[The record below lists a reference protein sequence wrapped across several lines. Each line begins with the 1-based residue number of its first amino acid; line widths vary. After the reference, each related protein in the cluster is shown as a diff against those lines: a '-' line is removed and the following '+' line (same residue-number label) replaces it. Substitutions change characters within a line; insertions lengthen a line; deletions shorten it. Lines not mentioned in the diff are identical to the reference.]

1 MTEAPIPHDAD
12 VVVAENLGG
21 TRSLLAVAGLFAV
34 NGTLVGGIG
43 ATLPDLRVRLGVD
56 AGGLAVVLVSL
67 AAAALAGLGNGAMDV
82 SMNALGVRVEQ
93 ARLKPAC

>member
-12 VVVAENLGG
+12 AVVAENLGG

-43 ATLPDLRVRLGVD
+43 ATLPAMRVRLGVD

-67 AAAALAGLGNGAMDV
+67 AAGALMSMQIGDAWPTAAVPGG
-82 SMNALGVRVEQ
+82 SCCR
-93 ARLKPAC
+93 RPRC